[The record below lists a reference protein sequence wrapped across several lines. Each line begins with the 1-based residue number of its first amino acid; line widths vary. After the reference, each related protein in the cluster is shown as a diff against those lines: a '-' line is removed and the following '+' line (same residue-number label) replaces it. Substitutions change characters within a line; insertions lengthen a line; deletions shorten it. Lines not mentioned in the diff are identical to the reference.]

1 MAYYV
6 GIDGGGSKTTCVVGD
21 EGSTLATATTSG
33 SNLVRLG
40 GDRARAALHDAVRQ
54 ACTAAGVTP
63 QQISRCCAG
72 LAGAARPEIAAVA
85 RSILAEVLPGEIQIA
100 GDMEIAHYAAFAGE
114 AGVMVIAGTGSIAY
128 GVNRAG
134 QNARA
139 GGWGAAV
146 SDEGSGHW
154 VGKMAVAQL
163 LRAHDRGARTALLKA
178 VSLAWNVGSVDV
190 SGANVSSVNVSGVDE
205 LVRAANATPAPD
217 FSVLFPVVL
226 RAAEAGDEV
235 AAQVLQQAGEELAEL
250 GARVTQRLFDET
262 ESVVFATV
270 GGVFRESQRVRSAFG
285 DGLRARH
292 ERVEIKAA
300 MVDPVQ
306 GALAMARRGQSGNE

>member
-63 QQISRCCAG
+63 QQVSRCCAG

-163 LRAHDRGARTALLKA
+163 LRAHDRGARTAMLEA
-178 VSLAWNVGSVDV
+178 ISLAWNVTSV
-190 SGANVSSVNVSGVDE
+190 NVSSVNVSGVDE

-250 GARVTQRLFDET
+250 GAMVAQRLFDGT
-262 ESVVFATV
+262 ESVVFATA

-292 ERVEIKAA
+292 KRVEIKAA

-306 GALAMARRGQSGNE
+306 GALAMARREQSGNE

>member
-1 MAYYV
+1 MLPR
-6 GIDGGGSKTTCVVGD
+6 KT
-21 EGSTLATATTSG
+21 SILTLAK
-33 SNLVRLG
+33 
-40 GDRARAALHDAVRQ
+40 
-54 ACTAAGVTP
+54 TP
-63 QQISRCCAG
+63 S
-72 LAGAARPEIAAVA
+72 
-85 RSILAEVLPGEIQIA
+85 
-100 GDMEIAHYAAFAGE
+100 
-114 AGVMVIAGTGSIAY
+114 
-128 GVNRAG
+128 
-134 QNARA
+134 
-139 GGWGAAV
+139 
-146 SDEGSGHW
+146 
-154 VGKMAVAQL
+154 
-163 LRAHDRGARTALLKA
+163 
-178 VSLAWNVGSVDV
+178 
-190 SGANVSSVNVSGVDE
+190 
-205 LVRAANATPAPD
+205 
-217 FSVLFPVVL
+217 VVL